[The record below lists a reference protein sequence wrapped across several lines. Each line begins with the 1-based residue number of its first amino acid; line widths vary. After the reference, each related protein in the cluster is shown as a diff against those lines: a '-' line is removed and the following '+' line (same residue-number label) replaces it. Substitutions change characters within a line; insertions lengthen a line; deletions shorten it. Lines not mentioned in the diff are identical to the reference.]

1 MSLRAPRA
9 DDPSTMELARL
20 VDASPDSLTAR
31 LAALTAG
38 LSGAYV
44 VSRHTYWFTNR
55 PPVHE
60 AVVHE
65 PHPAPAPRA

>member
-1 MSLRAPRA
+1 
-9 DDPSTMELARL
+9 MELARL

-38 LSGAYV
+38 LTGTYV

-65 PHPAPAPRA
+65 PHARPAAPPP